1 MLKIAIFVVT
11 KLQKTTTMSTDCK
24 DTKKRKRYSSDM
36 SENGWEKLNPILE
49 QLYPAF
55 SVGRP
60 RSVSLK
66 EVLNAIFYVVKNG
79 CVWRD
84 LPKDFPAWQTVY
96 KYYIKFCTNGI
107 WEFISCWFTK
117 KHRRED
123 LKRTN
128 EKPTAAII
136 DSQSVKNGTFGS
148 EECGYDGGKNVK
160 GIKRFILVDTQ
171 GLVLAVFVCAANV
184 SEKEGALKFMQHIKN
199 NPILKDLC
207 SNLLLVWADGG
218 YRGEELVN
226 VAKSEMGWEWEVVLR
241 SDTEKGFK
249 VIPKRWVVERTFGWF
264 NHYRRLAKNYEYRTD
279 YSENLLYIVNLA
291 IILKRL

>member
-1 MLKIAIFVVT
+1 MPKSGIFVVT
-11 KLQKTTTMSTDCK
+11 TLQKNALMSTENK

-36 SENGWEKLNPILE
+36 SENGWKKLNPILE

-66 EVLNAIFYVVKNG
+66 EVLNAIFYIVKNG
-79 CVWRD
+79 CVLRD
-84 LPKDFPAWQTVY
+84 LPSDFPVWQTVY
-96 KYYIKFCTNGI
+96 KYYIKFCKNGI

-128 EKPTAAII
+128 ERPIATII
-136 DSQSVKNGTFGS
+136 DSQSVKNGTYGS
-148 EECGYDGGKNVK
+148 EECGYDGGKKVK

-171 GLVLAVFVCAANV
+171 GLILAVFVCAASI
-184 SEKEGALKFMQHIKN
+184 SEKEGAIKLMQHIKN
-199 NPILKDLC
+199 NPVLC
-207 SNLLLVWADGG
+207 ELCENLSLVWADGG
-218 YRGEELVN
+218 YRGQELADF
-226 VAKSEMGWEWEVVLR
+226 AKTEMGWDWEVVLR

-249 VIPKRWVVERTFGWF
+249 VLPRRWVVERTFGWL
-264 NHYRRLAKNYEYRTD
+264 NHYRRLSKNYEYRKE

-291 IILKRL
+291 IVLKRL